1 MFRVNSLLKLGVG
14 ILPSRFLCAQA
25 LIKCIDKVVQN
36 FICGAANAVRAGHVG
51 ITGNHCSCDT
61 YQRPVDPYKIVDSSC
76 SCGGG
81 AVPLIVWGDGFF
93 HIGPKLIEIADF
105 GPELGAVQRNTGRHR
120 LYGKIGVSVAVHYNG
135 VCFVLACD
143 VPLDWVCILDC
154 GQADEIRKFGIE
166 LVQLVHNPIKI
177 EIMEI
182 GVGRF
187 VNRINIHKSHLLNI
201 PANKS
206 SPGCP

>member
-1 MFRVNSLLKLGVG
+1 M
-14 ILPSRFLCAQA
+14 
-25 LIKCIDKVVQN
+25 
-36 FICGAANAVRAGHVG
+36 
-51 ITGNHCSCDT
+51 
-61 YQRPVDPYKIVDSSC
+61 
-76 SCGGG
+76 
-81 AVPLIVWGDGFF
+81 PLIVGSNGFF
-93 HIGPKLIEIADF
+93 HIGPKLVEIANF
-105 GPELGAVQRNTGRHR
+105 GPELGTVQRNTGRHR
-120 LYGKIGVSVAVHYNG
+120 LHGKIGVAIAVHNNG
-135 VCFVLACD
+135 VCLILACD
-143 VPLDWVCILDC
+143 VPLNRVCVLDR